1 MIALSGR
8 ISTVIELGGRLETI
22 IELSGRV
29 GTFVVVEPSVSGSP
43 IGFTLMFL
51 YA

>member
-1 MIALSGR
+1 MIELPGR
-8 ISTVIELGGRLETI
+8 IETI

-29 GTFVVVEPSVSGSP
+29 DVFVVVEPGVTGSP